1 MNKRRRHGAKRR
13 RNFPRTFVN
22 AYAVDL
28 AYGGREEGGWYY
40 DVGDPLASVRVR
52 TEAGIERVRERL
64 RVQFADVQGRY
75 DRRQSIGGPD
85 VEVYVQRQPAA
96 PFPSSRPYYE

>member
-40 DVGDPLASVRVR
+40 DVDPSRLSACEPRPIERSTRTPAGAVRR
-52 TEAGIERVRERL
+52 RARAGITAVR
-64 RVQFADVQGRY
+64 ASAAGC
-75 DRRQSIGGPD
+75 GG
-85 VEVYVQRQPAA
+85 YVQRQPAA